1 MKIQNYKIDQFCTNL
16 MPEIPAILIYGQ
28 DYGLI
33 SERSNSIINSFFQNT
48 NNNNLPYNIID
59 FECNNIIS
67 KPEIL
72 KTEAQSISLLNNK
85 KIIRIKDANDSLDNV
100 MEEYLLTP
108 PHSCLLLLLSENL
121 SPRSKI
127 RKFFELHKY
136 AVIIPC
142 YSDEKKN
149 ILTIIETMLKKE
161 KIDIDSNGKQLL
173 ANYLGIDRLVTK
185 MEIEKAIIYAGKDK
199 ILTHEDISSFLS
211 DQTAISIDELYDLSL
226 LGDIK
231 NAYRVLNRIQNEG
244 ITAIQILRSFI
255 RQLQYL
261 YSIKNNISINKNI
274 NHVIDNFKPPI
285 YFKRKNNFKSH
296 AEKWS
301 CTKIQKA
308 LKILESAEISCKQP
322 KSNQDIIAKHTI
334 LSIGLI
340 NKI

>member
-1 MKIQNYKIDQFCTNL
+1 M
-16 MPEIPAILIYGQ
+16 
-28 DYGLI
+28 
-33 SERSNSIINSFFQNT
+33 
-48 NNNNLPYNIID
+48 
-59 FECNNIIS
+59 
-67 KPEIL
+67 
-72 KTEAQSISLLNNK
+72 
-85 KIIRIKDANDSLDNV
+85 
-100 MEEYLLTP
+100 
-108 PHSCLLLLLSENL
+108 
-121 SPRSKI
+121 
-127 RKFFELHKY
+127 
-136 AVIIPC
+136 
-142 YSDEKKN
+142 
-149 ILTIIETMLKKE
+149 IETILKKE
-161 KIDIDSNGKQLL
+161 KIDIDTNGKQLL

-211 DQTAISIDELYDLSL
+211 DQAAISIDALYDLSL